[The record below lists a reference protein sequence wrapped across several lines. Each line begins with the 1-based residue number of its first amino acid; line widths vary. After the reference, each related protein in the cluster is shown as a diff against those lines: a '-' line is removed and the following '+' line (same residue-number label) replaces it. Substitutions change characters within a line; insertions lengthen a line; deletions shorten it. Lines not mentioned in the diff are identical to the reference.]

1 MPTVAD
7 LERLNALLTRL
18 NPLGDATQGE
28 IIRAEDWNTLVH
40 ALAEVARVVLAEDR
54 QAVPAPHEH
63 PDQVTAGWLDPRL
76 RALIERGPLSD
87 PGVEARMQALE
98 QRVDRLAARIEALL
112 GSVGE
117 VRDRVTEVTTRDLL
131 RQAEVT
137 NVRRVVEGL
146 DDSRESVR
154 ELRET
159 LGVLQKDVL
168 TAVTVGQRLT
178 VDGQPIDF
186 KNVVERLDRAD
197 ALRTRLT
204 APNGEVFDA
213 RGFENR
219 LTALTNTLVTQ
230 QALDEA
236 LETVR
241 RTTPANDLGQ
251 IEGNL
256 RNQLLD
262 QMNTSFGTFRD
273 EVRAEN
279 NARFA
284 EVDVRINARLADAV
298 PDITAQVLGSV
309 RPEINAAA
317 TDTRESLTL
326 LIEQRVSDMGS
337 NLKADY
343 TQQFDDLRLNI
354 GTQVGAEVDRRLSSR
369 LEGVNSRVG
378 TLEES
383 LRPLTERV
391 GKLETDM
398 IDVRTSID
406 RNVTDFD
413 SRTGILRGELLAE
426 MDRRDQVQARQ
437 FERQLTTLDGALSQR
452 INVAIAD
459 SRRTL
464 STETRVA
471 ARDTARA
478 EVRAVETRLRGDI
491 GSISRDA
498 VTEIVRTEI
507 NAEVPNLTRRV
518 ADTLRSRPPGG

>member
-7 LERLNALLTRL
+7 LERLNALMIRL
-18 NPLGDATQGE
+18 NPLGDAAQGE

-40 ALAEVARVVLAEDR
+40 ALVEVARVVLAEDR

-98 QRVDRLAARIEALL
+98 QRVDRLTARIESLL

-131 RQAEVT
+131 RQSEIT

-186 KNVVERLDRAD
+186 KNFDERLNQAD
-197 ALRTRLT
+197 ELRTRLT

-219 LTALTNTLVTQ
+219 LTELSNTLVTQ

-241 RTTPANDLGQ
+241 RTIPLNDLAQ
-251 IEGNL
+251 LEGNL
-256 RNQLLD
+256 RNQLLG
-262 QMNTSFGTFRD
+262 QMNASFGTFRD

-279 NARFA
+279 NTRFA
-284 EVDVRINARLADAV
+284 EVDSQINTRIADAV

-309 RPEINAAA
+309 RPEINAAVSA
-317 TDTRESLTL
+317 TRESLTV
-326 LIEQRVSDMGS
+326 LIDQRVSDLS
-337 NLKADY
+337 SSLKADY
-343 TQQFDDLRLNI
+343 TQQFDDLRLSI
-354 GTQVGAEVDRRLSSR
+354 GTQVGVEVDRRLSTR
-369 LEGVNSRVG
+369 LEGVSSRVG
-378 TLEES
+378 RLEES

-391 GKLETDM
+391 GKLETDVT
-398 IDVRTSID
+398 DVRTRID
-406 RNVTDFD
+406 RNATD
-413 SRTGILRGELLAE
+413 SNTRTGILRNELLAE
-426 MDRRDQVQARQ
+426 MDRRDQVQAGQ
-437 FERQLTTLDGALSQR
+437 FDRQLTALDGALSQR

-464 STETRVA
+464 REETLVV

-478 EVRAVETRLRGDI
+478 EVGVVETRLRGDI

-507 NAEVPNLTRRV
+507 SAEVPNLTRTV
-518 ADTLRSRPPGG
+518 ADTLRSRPPSG

>member
-7 LERLNALLTRL
+7 LERLNALLSRL
-18 NPLGDATQGE
+18 NPLGDAAQGE
-28 IIRAEDWNTLVH
+28 LIRAEDWNTLVH
-40 ALAEVARVVLAEDR
+40 ALVEVARVVLAEDR

-98 QRVDRLAARIEALL
+98 QRVERLAARLEALL

-186 KNVVERLDRAD
+186 KDVVERLSQAD

-241 RTTPANDLGQ
+241 RTAPLNDLAQ

-284 EVDVRINARLADAV
+284 EVDVQINTRIADAV
-298 PDITAQVLGSV
+298 PDITTQVLSSV
-309 RPEINAAA
+309 RPEISATV
-317 TDTRESLTL
+317 TDTRESLTS
-326 LIEQRVSDMGS
+326 LIEQRVSDMGN
-337 NLKADY
+337 NLRADY

-354 GTQVGAEVDRRLSSR
+354 NTQVGTEVDRRLSSR

-378 TLEES
+378 RLEES
-383 LRPLTERV
+383 LRPMTERV

-398 IDVRTSID
+398 IDVRTRID
-406 RNVTDFD
+406 RNATDSN
-413 SRTGILRGELLAE
+413 SRTGILRNELLAE

-437 FERQLTTLDGALSQR
+437 FERQLTTLDGALNQR

-464 STETRVA
+464 REESRVV

-478 EVRAVETRLRGDI
+478 EVGAVETRLRGDI

-507 NAEVPNLTRRV
+507 DAEVPNMTRRV